1 MVVRI
6 SRSSWYLRGQCASSA
21 ALERVADRGK
31 TDRAANATIEFVT
44 AFYRARHSL
53 LSRCGGEAVGDEC

>member
-1 MVVRI
+1 MGVVVRI
-6 SRSSWYLRGQCASSA
+6 PRSSWYLRGQCASSA

-44 AFYRARHSL
+44 AF
-53 LSRCGGEAVGDEC
+53 